1 MSDLKIKATV
11 IADTSKVKSNIE
23 KMKPVVRVEVDTSGI
38 RRQVEKALSQ
48 AAANSKPLK
57 INYAAPAMPKVMQ
70 PAVVPSNN
78 PAYLTAP
85 PSPQAPQQAAGT
97 AASSPSGFFGGIV
110 GAASSV
116 NDFIG
121 QVTLIPN
128 LLAKVGASLNLK
140 NGGEPR
146 QLSVACFPLESAPPV
161 PAVTHSEIKL
171 NMVA

>member
-1 MSDLKIKATV
+1 MSDVKIKATV
-11 IADTSKVKSNIE
+11 VADTSKIKSNIE
-23 KMKPVVRVEVDTSGI
+23 KIKPVIRVQVDTSALRG
-38 RRQVEKALSQ
+38 QVEKALSQ

-57 INYAAPAMPKVMQ
+57 INYAAPVMPQVMQ

-85 PSPQAPQQAAGT
+85 PTAQAPQQT
-97 AASSPSGFFGGIV
+97 AASSSKSPSGFFGGIV
-110 GAASSV
+110 GAASSI
-116 NDFIG
+116 NSFIG
-121 QVTLIPN
+121 QATAIPN

-171 NMVA
+171 KMVA